1 MAMGD
6 GGGRKSDI
14 ISLHEMKEAQH
25 GERGGKGKG
34 SVKRNNGTIWLDS
47 CNGLRGKKIVLGLPS
62 IKHDQPFAT
71 VAKVVVFLSL

>member
-14 ISLHEMKEAQH
+14 ISLHEMKEVQH
-25 GERGGKGKG
+25 GGRKGKGKG
-34 SVKRNNGTIWLDS
+34 RVKRNNGTIWLNS
-47 CNGLRGKKIVLGLPS
+47 CNGLRGKRIVSGLPS

-71 VAKVVVFLSL
+71 RCG

>member
-25 GERGGKGKG
+25 GGRGGKGKG
-34 SVKRNNGTIWLDS
+34 SVKRNNGTIWLNS
-47 CNGLRGKKIVLGLPS
+47 CNGLRGKRIVSGLPS
-62 IKHDQPFAT
+62 IKHGQPFAT
-71 VAKVVVFLSL
+71 RCG

>member
-25 GERGGKGKG
+25 EGREGREGER
-34 SVKRNNGTIWLDS
+34 KRE
-47 CNGLRGKKIVLGLPS
+47 KK
-62 IKHDQPFAT
+62 
-71 VAKVVVFLSL
+71 